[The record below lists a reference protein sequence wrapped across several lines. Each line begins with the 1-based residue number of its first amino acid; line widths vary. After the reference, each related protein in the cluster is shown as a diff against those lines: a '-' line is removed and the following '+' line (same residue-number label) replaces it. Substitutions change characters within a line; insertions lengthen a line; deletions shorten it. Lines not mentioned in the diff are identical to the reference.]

1 VPETAP
7 LVPAVTRTNGAVPV
21 AASPETL
28 GQPRRIPTWIAEHV
42 QGLAAAAP
50 AMSRRSR
57 AEHGPSGSCT
67 ALRTSKNVSDRM
79 AMPPPFG
86 TNDVATEAAPDPNAH
101 LT

>member
-1 VPETAP
+1 M
-7 LVPAVTRTNGAVPV
+7 PV
-21 AASPETL
+21 AGLPKTRAL
-28 GQPRRIPTWIAEHV
+28 PRRIPTWIPAYL
-42 QGLAAAAP
+42 QGLAEAAP
-50 AMSRRSR
+50 AISRRSR

>member
-1 VPETAP
+1 M
-7 LVPAVTRTNGAVPV
+7 PV
-21 AASPETL
+21 AGLPKTRALPY
-28 GQPRRIPTWIAEHV
+28 RIPTWIPEHV
-42 QGLAAAAP
+42 QGLAEAAP

-57 AEHGPSGSCT
+57 AKHGPSGSCT